1 LALDPDL
8 ALGTHVY
15 VAVESTEDSK
25 AMRWLS
31 VSLAPSLPG
40 TETRSR
46 GRRGDRAEAQPAAQS
61 GRPRETAASVL
72 ERFELPPATKAFI
85 SDRLLLDALRDKAHY
100 ASYMTTQL
108 CFDPGAIATWIAA
121 RRAEAIAL
129 PVHVGIPGVA
139 EPHKLLAISARIGVA
154 DTHRFLS
161 KNIRFVARLMRSG
174 GFYRPD
180 GLLEGLAPHIV
191 DPAARIVDLHLYTFN
206 AVEATEK
213 WRQSMLNRLEG

>member
-1 LALDPDL
+1 
-8 ALGTHVY
+8 
-15 VAVESTEDSK
+15 
-25 AMRWLS
+25 M
-31 VSLAPSLPG
+31 
-40 TETRSR
+40 
-46 GRRGDRAEAQPAAQS
+46 AEIGHPL
-61 GRPRETAASVL
+61 REIGI
-72 ERFELPPATKAFI
+72 PCYPQGHAFI
-85 SDRLLLDALRDKAHY
+85 ADRLLLDALRDKARY

-108 CFDPGAIATWIAA
+108 CFDPGAIATWLAA
-121 RRAEAIAL
+121 RRAEGIGL

-154 DTHRFLS
+154 DTHRFLT

-180 GLLEGLAPHIV
+180 GLLEGLAPHIA

-213 WRQSMLNRLEG
+213 WRRSMLERLEG